1 MTRLQA
7 AAEDYFLLGAWG
19 VDSSVCCSSS
29 MASSDGKRVDEQRCQ
44 HLKRRKTNTDLMMT
58 WLAHL
63 GIKYLWNLIMHRGVL
78 FSLSLSASSNGL
90 ITLTH
95 VDWGSITQVLLVV
108 ESTLPTE
115 SIAQ

>member
-1 MTRLQA
+1 MPTFEEE
-7 AAEDYFLLGAWG
+7 EDKHRSDDDL
-19 VDSSVCCSSS
+19 VSSS
-29 MASSDGKRVDEQRCQ
+29 GYKIPFEPYYAQ
-44 HLKRRKTNTDLMMT
+44 
-58 WLAHL
+58 
-63 GIKYLWNLIMHRGVL
+63 GVL

>member
-1 MTRLQA
+1 
-7 AAEDYFLLGAWG
+7 
-19 VDSSVCCSSS
+19 
-29 MASSDGKRVDEQRCQ
+29 MASFDGKLVDGQGCQ
-44 HLKRRKTNTDLMMT
+44 QLKRRKTNTDLMMT

-63 GIKYLWNLIMHRGVL
+63 GIKYLLNLIMHRGVL

-90 ITLTH
+90 ITLMH
-95 VDWGSITQVLLVV
+95 VDWGSITRVLLVV